1 MYFIYY
7 LILGGYFWAMF
18 SIFMAIAN
26 SNTQKPKYVSFES
39 PLADY
44 DVLSPGMGIRPHIG
58 TVAPSISFNVNGD
71 SIDQYAKNLELFL
84 QGTLIVNFKFSVK
97 LHLIFY

>member
-26 SNTQKPKYVSFES
+26 SNTEKPKYVSFES

-44 DVLSPGMGIRPHIG
+44 EVLSPGMGIRPHIG
-58 TVAPSISFNVNGD
+58 TTAPSINFNVNGD
-71 SIDQYAKNLELFL
+71 GIEQYFKNLDLFL
-84 QGTLIVNFKFSVK
+84 QGILIV
-97 LHLIFY
+97 